1 MLFFIYY
8 SGHGVLNGA
17 QTVGLAVD
25 DSRINLDDYITQL
38 SNCPNTFVIALLDCC
53 RDIVSDKGTAPITE
67 DPPMLRGQHLIL
79 YAAGPGKKATAP
91 KGEMSTATA
100 AFLEYMK
107 AYKST
112 TIDLRRYLLEWGF
125 PLG

>member
-53 RDIVSDKGTAPITE
+53 RDIVSDKGAAPITE
-67 DPPMLRGQHLIL
+67 D
-79 YAAGPGKKATAP
+79 PGKKATAP